1 MAEGSKKNNSSRK
14 KKKADNEPETKKKS
28 TLNNSASDPGN
39 KKSAKKKSSSSGKKT
54 SSPEKKTTKKKNA
67 GPSKSKNTTSKK
79 KTSAKSVK
87 SSGKSVKKSSSS
99 LKKTGNKK
107 TAKAGSAKKKSAV
120 DKKNASGQR
129 VQSKS
134 SKIAAQSKKTKKTE
148 EKLPV
153 KKEDID
159 PYELEAIERGDNPMT
174 VVEHLEE
181 FRYRLL
187 ICLTA
192 LVVVTIGA
200 FFMSEYILDFISE
213 PFRKSGHQLNI
224 FELTGGFFIKLKASA
239 ITAFL
244 LTMPLLVYHFWR
256 YISPAISISERKVSR
271 RVVFAGVLLFYT
283 GVAFVFF
290 AVLPF
295 SINILLSFIDANM
308 HTTIGADDY
317 LNFIFMFCIAMGV
330 VFELPVI
337 VMLLTKAGILTP
349 AFLISKRK
357 YAVVL
362 VWIGSAMITPPD
374 VISQI
379 IIAIPVMALYEISI
393 RISIRVLLRKKRA
406 ELL

>member
-1 MAEGSKKNNSSRK
+1 MTEGSKKNNSSRK
-14 KKKADNEPETKKKS
+14 KKKSDIEPENKKKVPAENYS
-28 TLNNSASDPGN
+28 SDSGN
-39 KKSAKKKSSSSGKKT
+39 KKSPMKKSPSSGKKT
-54 SSPEKKTTKKKNA
+54 SGSNAGKTSTPEKLTTKKKTA
-67 GPSKSKNTTSKK
+67 GSSKSKNTSSKK
-79 KTSAKSVK
+79 KSSAKSVK
-87 SSGKSVKKSSSS
+87 SSSKSAKKNSSS
-99 LKKTGNKK
+99 LKKT
-107 TAKAGSAKKKSAV
+107 GSAKKKSAV
-120 DKKNASGQR
+120 DKKNTPGRR
-129 VQSKS
+129 VQNKS

-148 EKLPV
+148 EKNPV

-187 ICLTA
+187 VCLTA

-239 ITAFL
+239 ITAFIV
-244 LTMPLLVYHFWR
+244 TMPLLVYHFWR
-256 YISPAISISERKVSR
+256 YISPAISISERKISR

-283 GVAFVFF
+283 GAAFVFF

-295 SINILLSFIDANM
+295 SINILLGFIDGNM

-349 AFLISKRK
+349 RFLISKRK

-362 VWIGSAMITPPD
+362 A
-374 VISQI
+374 
-379 IIAIPVMALYEISI
+379 
-393 RISIRVLLRKKRA
+393 
-406 ELL
+406 